1 MTASSHV
8 DDDVLADA
16 HAGLLSEAEAAQI
29 EAHLANCAECAAAD
43 QALTD
48 LEDLLRD
55 AGATPL
61 PMPAAVAD
69 RLEATLQN
77 ESLARSRETGV
88 ASLATARHR
97 DHVRSGRLRPR
108 HILAAAASVA
118 VLAAGGIAA
127 VSLVD
132 REGTPVA
139 EGPSTTRSA
148 TATPGP
154 SPTTAGNYAFKPDAG
169 RTDVSEA
176 GFAAAVGGM
185 VTAAPAGTGKN
196 LRPNG
201 STGIAGNPNVC
212 IARLLNNKDA
222 GNVLDTVPGKFEGS
236 AVILVLTAA
245 RGGSDLHVYAV
256 AGCSGG
262 QGRIVQDAPI
272 STR

>member
-16 HAGLLSEAEAAQI
+16 HAGLLSEADAAQV
-29 EAHLANCAECAAAD
+29 EAHLAGCAECAAAD

-69 RLEATLQN
+69 RLEATLQD

-88 ASLATARHR
+88 ASLVTARHR

-118 VLAAGGIAA
+118 VLAVGGIAA

-132 REGTPVA
+132 RDGGTPVA
-139 EGPSTTRSA
+139 EGPGTTRSA

-154 SPTTAGNYAFKPDAG
+154 TTPGNYAFKPDAG
-169 RTDVSEA
+169 RTDVSKA

-185 VTAAPAGTGKN
+185 VTAAPAGTGKD

-222 GNVLDTVPGKFEGS
+222 GNVLDTVPGKFEGT